1 MLTDINTHRTEFE
14 ICSCTQS
21 SDVIRSIS
29 CFCQGKVKLVPGLF
43 FVFLRAA
50 VETAEDEMK
59 IYHPSDVLILSRS
72 QPLISIPEDLV
83 KDVRTYG
90 WTSVLQTLA
99 RKTTFRTRCC
109 YFCSLTI
116 ALKRSLEGRRRVFS
130 SWGLDAGETEHRK
143 PNDQRYQLIA
153 NGRFCAVVY
162 AWREALRDVQA
173 PLHSIP
179 AYLDMKALLQPSRL
193 LSDKQL
199 FRVDNIDNI
208 DLTAAEGAS
217 STGLGD
223 QGIFRG
229 QASLLELRV
238 KLYVTRNGNVASWV
252 LNLKHVVNLA

>member
-1 MLTDINTHRTEFE
+1 MLTDINTHRIEFE

-21 SDVIRSIS
+21 SDVTRSIS
-29 CFCQGKVKLVPGLF
+29 CFCQGKVKLVPGLL

-50 VETAEDEMK
+50 VETSKDKMK
-59 IYHPSDVLILSRS
+59 IYHPSHVLILSRS
-72 QPLISIPEDLV
+72 QPLISIPEELV

-116 ALKRSLEGRRRVFS
+116 ALKRLLEGRRRVFS
-130 SWGLDAGETEHRK
+130 SLGLDAGETEHRK
-143 PNDQRYQLIA
+143 PNDQRYQLIT

-162 AWREALRDVQA
+162 ARREAPRDVQV
-173 PLHSIP
+173 PLRSILT
-179 AYLDMKALLQPSRL
+179 YLDMKALLQPSRL

-208 DLTAAEGAS
+208 DWQYWS
-217 STGLGD
+217 HS
-223 QGIFRG
+223 
-229 QASLLELRV
+229 
-238 KLYVTRNGNVASWV
+238 
-252 LNLKHVVNLA
+252 